1 MLQIKA
7 SPREADGSR
16 VKRSLVL
23 ALLVFACAAGAAGAA
38 SSAGGITAAATL
50 KQEATYLNAR
60 NWKPYY
66 ALMSPRFR
74 ATCDYGTFVA
84 RNVYVRNQIKS
95 ASIRSISARIAG
107 SHAYLRYTTI
117 APPLKPILTRNDL
130 FVKIAGRWYD
140 DLDAVTTC

>member
-1 MLQIKA
+1 
-7 SPREADGSR
+7 
-16 VKRSLVL
+16 VKRALVL
-23 ALLVFACAAGAAGAA
+23 VLLVFAPAAGAAGAV
-38 SSAGGITAAATL
+38 SSLGGTTPAATL

-74 ATCDYGTFVA
+74 ETCDYSTFVA
-84 RNVYVRNQIKS
+84 RNVEVRNLIKS
-95 ASIRSISARIAG
+95 ASIKMIATRVAG
-107 SHAYLRYTTI
+107 SRAYLSYTTI
-117 APPLKPILTRNDL
+117 APPLKPIVTHNDL

>member
-1 MLQIKA
+1 
-7 SPREADGSR
+7 

-23 ALLVFACAAGAAGAA
+23 VLLVFASAAAGAAGAA
-38 SSAGGITAAATL
+38 SSLGGTAPAATL
-50 KQEATYLNAR
+50 KQEATYLNVR

-74 ATCDYGTFVA
+74 ETCNYSTFVA
-84 RNVYVRNQIKS
+84 RNVEVRKLIKS
-95 ASIRSISARIAG
+95 ASIKMISTRVAG
-107 SHAYLRYTTI
+107 SRAYLSYTTI
-117 APPLKPILTRNDL
+117 APPLKPMVTHNDL